1 MICSKDDYVQSVLGL
16 RLIESNSIGNDI
28 WNEIQSVGLSNIVLD
43 INSNYNLPLG
53 KLNEYIFGQLLR
65 ATNRFE
71 VKGQNLQFVVR
82 GVTIGEIDFLLF
94 DKLTQRLVHLE
105 IATKVYLKKKNNW
118 VGPNLKDSLALK
130 KEKYTNQ
137 LNQLHGL
144 WENLEEKYQRPI
156 AHVNLILGHQWNRI
170 TDEKITNYSYFSFN
184 ESFLKTLKK
193 NNYVWALPQK
203 KDWFIEEEVL
213 SKILDFY
220 NQIEP
225 IKEVIELNRS
235 PLVLIKKE
243 STEEVFK
250 CFITFWE

>member
-1 MICSKDDYVQSVLGL
+1 MTCSKDDYVQSVLRL
-16 RLIESNSIGNDI
+16 KLIESNSIGNDI

-53 KLNEYIFGQLLR
+53 KFNEYIFGQLLR
-65 ATNRFE
+65 ASNRFE
-71 VKGQNLQFVVR
+71 VKEQNLQFVEN
-82 GVTIGEIDFLLF
+82 GVTVGEIDFLLF

-105 IATKVYLKKKNNW
+105 IATKIYLKKENTW
-118 VGPNLKDSLALK
+118 VGPNLKDSLVLK

-144 WENLEEKYQRPI
+144 WDSLEEKYQRPI

-170 TDEKITNYSYFSFN
+170 TDEIITNYGYFSFN
-184 ESFLKTLKK
+184 ESFLKKLRR
-193 NNYVWALPQK
+193 NNYVWILPQK
-203 KDWFIEEEVL
+203 KDWFVDKGVL
-213 SKILDFY
+213 SKTLGFH
-220 NQIEP
+220 NKIES
-225 IKEVIELNRS
+225 IKEIIELNRS

-243 STEEVFK
+243 KKDEVFK

>member
-43 INSNYNLPLG
+43 IHSNYNLPLG
-53 KLNEYIFGQLLR
+53 KFNEYIFGQLLR
-65 ATNRFE
+65 ASNRFE
-71 VKGQNLQFVVR
+71 VKEQNLQFVEN
-82 GVTIGEIDFLLF
+82 GVTVGEIDFLLF

-105 IATKVYLKKKNNW
+105 IATKLYLKKEDIW
-118 VGPNLKDSLALK
+118 VGPNLRDNLNLK
-130 KEKYTNQ
+130 REKFTNQ
-137 LNQLHGL
+137 IKALHEL
-144 WENLEEKYQRPI
+144 WNNLEVKYKHPI
-156 AHVNLILGHQWNRI
+156 KHVNLILGHQW
-170 TDEKITNYSYFSFN
+170 EKANFNKISNYSYFPFS
-184 ESFLKTLKK
+184 ESFLDKLKQ
-193 NNYVWALPQK
+193 NNYVWVLPQK
-203 KDWFIEEEVL
+203 KDWFVEEEVL
-213 SKILDFY
+213 SKTLDFH

-250 CFITFWE
+250 CFITFWG